1 MKYGIIDIGSNT
13 IRLVIYRIIDGK
25 IEYLLNEKVFA
36 LAGSYKKK
44 GHMSIDGVKA
54 IIDALSTLGELAAHH
69 QLSYLWC
76 FATASLRDIDNTH
89 SVLASIREGT
99 GFDVEILSGEQEAEL
114 GVAGLEYAF
123 DINDVISIDLGGG
136 SCEISLIRNMQV
148 QEKTSLPFGATSMT
162 NRFVSQIF
170 PKNKEIAAIK
180 ADVDRHI
187 GKIGWLVG
195 AGLDA
200 AYAMGGSARAMC
212 NIHKTVHKSS
222 QEINGYRIFSD
233 DILPLYSQ
241 LIDMKL
247 DGVRLANQHCPGR
260 IFSLIPGMIIL
271 KRILINA
278 HIPLIRLSRFGVRE
292 GYLLRQVGALSING
306 VRK

>member
-36 LAGSYKKK
+36 RVVTYKHN
-44 GHMSIDGVKA
+44 GHMHIDGVKV
-54 IIDALSTLGELAAHH
+54 IIDALGTLKDLAAHH
-69 QLSYLWC
+69 ELSYLWC

-99 GFDVEILSGEQEAEL
+99 GFDIEMLSGEQEAEL

-123 DINDVISIDLGGG
+123 DIDNVISIDLGGG
-136 SCEISLIRNMQV
+136 SCEISLIRDMQV

-162 NRFVSQIF
+162 NRFVSRIF
-170 PKNKEIAAIK
+170 PKKNEIAAIK
-180 ADVDRHI
+180 AEVDHHI
-187 GKIGWLVG
+187 NKIGWLVETDF
-195 AGLDA
+195 DA

-212 NIHKTVHKSS
+212 NIHKKIHKST
-222 QEINGYRIFSD
+222 QEIHGYRIFSD
-233 DILPLYSQ
+233 DILPLYTH
-241 LIDMKL
+241 LIDLKL
-247 DGVRLANQHCPGR
+247 DGVRLADQYCPGR

-271 KRILINA
+271 KRILIKA
-278 HIPLIRLSRFGVRE
+278 RIPLIRLSRFGVRE
-292 GYLLRQVGALSING
+292 GYLLRQVGALGLNG
-306 VRK
+306 VKK